1 MTVKNNSTANDA
13 DIILSSY
20 NGGAGQFWK
29 IEETSNGRY
38 KISPACGIS
47 DNRVL
52 CVNDALFGAT
62 GNGLDIKSRTYTN
75 DSNYKD
81 EWILEAVPYTFYGI
95 TNTGHDHQSAL
106 NNVITS
112 LNSDGY
118 SVNPVLK
125 TGAISPSVS
134 KKDLKESALF
144 TIRCH
149 GQVVLYAN
157 STLAAATAIALNDS
171 TYQTIGFYSDIWNS
185 SMTSEEYICSTDN
198 FSQLDLALL
207 IGCETSYG
215 TTNNLPF
222 QIVNH
227 GAKTA
232 VGFSENILCSNAN
245 KWTEDFYF
253 YLSMGYTVQ
262 ESVAYAKSKS
272 TAESGLKSAQIDG
285 DSSYILIPWG

>member
-1 MTVKNNSTANDA
+1 M
-13 DIILSSY
+13 
-20 NGGAGQFWK
+20 
-29 IEETSNGRY
+29 
-38 KISPACGIS
+38 
-47 DNRVL
+47 
-52 CVNDALFGAT
+52 
-62 GNGLDIKSRTYTN
+62 
-75 DSNYKD
+75 
-81 EWILEAVPYTFYGI
+81 
-95 TNTGHDHQSAL
+95 
-106 NNVITS
+106 
-112 LNSDGY
+112 
-118 SVNPVLK
+118 LK

-157 STLAAATAIALNDS
+157 STLAAATGIALNDS

-185 SMTSEEYICSTDN
+185 SMTSEEYI
-198 FSQLDLALL
+198 
-207 IGCETSYG
+207 ETSYG

>member
-1 MTVKNNSTANDA
+1 MSIEKQR
-13 DIILSSY
+13 LY
-20 NGGAGQFWK
+20 NEIDTLPEELTNQVINF
-29 IEETSNGRY
+29 IEY
-38 KISPACGIS
+38 LKISYVDTDAP
-47 DNRVL
+47 DNIM
-52 CVNDALFGAT
+52 
-62 GNGLDIKSRTYTN
+62 IK
-75 DSNYKD
+75 
-81 EWILEAVPYTFYGI
+81 
-95 TNTGHDHQSAL
+95 
-106 NNVITS
+106 
-112 LNSDGY
+112 
-118 SVNPVLK
+118 
-125 TGAISPSVS
+125 S

-157 STLAAATAIALNDS
+157 STLAAATGIALNDS